1 MVTQNF
7 LYDAILYIYALS
19 LLFYFS
25 DFMNASQRAKRMGTG
40 LLIFVWVLQ
49 TGYLISRVVMHLQM
63 TTVTAFEYWLG
74 FSWLL
79 VTTSIVINRFFK
91 IDFIVFFVNVV
102 GFAVLALNLYS
113 NPGSGGSLE
122 LWKTTRELLYIH
134 ISLVLCAYAALTI
147 GALFAGMYLFL
158 HNQLKRKRWT
168 NFVRR
173 LPSLDLMERYG
184 DRAVIIGVPLLAMSL
199 AIAVTSLLVEGRAA
213 LLLDWKVLSSFGT
226 LIVYGI
232 YVYQRAMLKRPG
244 LQLARLYIFAF
255 GLLLLNLFSNYFSS
269 FH

>member
-1 MVTQNF
+1 METQTW

-25 DFMNASQRAKRMGTG
+25 DFMNASRRAKRMGTG

-49 TGYLISRVVMHLQM
+49 TGYLMYRGVTHLQSAA
-63 TTVTAFEYWLG
+63 VTPFEYWLG

-79 VTTSIVINRFFK
+79 ITISLMISRFIK
-91 IDFIVFFVNVV
+91 IDFIVFFVNVI

-113 NPGSGGSLE
+113 NHGDGQSLAV
-122 LWKTTRELLYIH
+122 WRATRELLYIH

-168 NFVRR
+168 HFVRR
-173 LPSLDLMERYG
+173 LPSLDTIERYG
-184 DRAVIIGVPLLAMSL
+184 DRAVIIGVPMLAMSL
-199 AIAVTSLLVEGRAA
+199 AIAVTSLLVEERLA
-213 LLLDWKVLSSFGT
+213 LLFDWKVLSSFAT
-226 LIVYGI
+226 LIMYII

-244 LQLARLYIFAF
+244 QQLARLYMFSF
-255 GLLLLNLFSNYFSS
+255 GMLLLNILTNYFSS